1 MKLTL
6 PLTPAEEAKLMATAR
21 SEGTTPERLVRQAIN
36 PILASVPHEVAGS
49 SDSARK
55 MTAAEAD
62 RALEE
67 LLDTLPTMPSLSD
80 KALSRESIYTPED
93 DTR

>member
-1 MKLTL
+1 
-6 PLTPAEEAKLMATAR
+6 
-21 SEGTTPERLVRQAIN
+21 
-36 PILASVPHEVAGS
+36 
-49 SDSARK
+49 